1 MSDPAPD
8 GNIKPSLWQSLT
20 RRLSRNA
27 ESVTE
32 EDILQLVDAG
42 EETGVIEETQKDM
55 INNIFEFGDIT
66 AEEIMTP
73 RTDVEAL
80 DLEDP
85 ISEAL
90 RIGME
95 HGFSRIPVYEED
107 IDHVKGVLYIK
118 DLLAYVG
125 RELPADLT
133 LRDLMREAFFVPG
146 SKNCQDLFE
155 EMTEKHIQLAM
166 VVDEY
171 GGLAG
176 IVTME
181 DLLESIVG
189 SIQDEY
195 DNEEEEIIQ
204 TGDNSFEVD
213 ASLPVDEVSELVDL
227 TIPEGDY
234 DTLAGFLIYQL
245 GRIPD
250 ANENPVVE
258 YEGLSFTVLEME
270 DRRIGT
276 VRIEKRPALETE

>member
-8 GNIKPSLWQSLT
+8 GNIKPSLWQSIT

-27 ESVTE
+27 DPVTE

-55 INNIFEFGDIT
+55 IANIFEFGDIT

-90 RIGME
+90 RIGVE

-118 DLLAYVG
+118 DLLPYVG

-133 LRDLMREAFFVPG
+133 LRTLMREAFFVPG
-146 SKNCQDLFE
+146 SKNCQDLFA

-189 SIQDEY
+189 NIQDEY
-195 DNEEEEIIQ
+195 DHEEEEIVQ

-213 ASLPVDEVSELVDL
+213 ASLSVDEVSELVGITL
-227 TIPEGDY
+227 PEGDY

-250 ANENPVVE
+250 ANENPSVE
-258 YEGLSFTVLEME
+258 YEGLTFTVLEME

-276 VRIEKRPALETE
+276 VHIEKRPETEE